1 MQAGVTEELLRKLH
15 VWRDHPDFSPEE
27 RAALEFAERFVAEPE
42 QLDDRAI
49 EPLREHFD
57 DGMIVALTLCIAKYL
72 AIGRVVKVLELD
84 HTCPLP
90 TGASSGESAP

>member
-1 MQAGVTEELLRKLH
+1 MQAGVTEELLQKVH
-15 VWRDHPDFSPEE
+15 AWRDHPDFSPSE
-27 RAALEFAERFVAEPE
+27 RAALRFTEQFVASPE
-42 QLDDRAI
+42 DLDDRAI

-57 DGMIVALTLCIAKYL
+57 DGTIVDLVLSVAKYL

-90 TGASSGESAP
+90 TGASSDESAP